1 MVDIAPE
8 VKALLKKPLGTLEKD
23 LGEIKRLSHGH
34 RIISVGDVCTLGLL
48 AIGVRPHLAVFDYRS
63 MRSGL
68 DQGMINALRAS
79 FKKMRTYPNPAGT
92 VSDRLLADAAGL
104 VREGGAVLIEGEEDL
119 TALAFVLSAGEN
131 DLVVYGQPDEG
142 VVVVRPDA
150 KLKKRISNWLGR

>member
-1 MVDIAPE
+1 
-8 VKALLKKPLGTLEKD
+8 
-23 LGEIKRLSHGH
+23 
-34 RIISVGDVCTLGLL
+34 
-48 AIGVRPHLAVFDYRS
+48 
-63 MRSGL
+63 
-68 DQGMINALRAS
+68 MINALRAS